1 MTVSIS
7 KQAFAILDRR
17 DGTANGQIHLQDI
30 ASIDTDGKAG
40 ISDTEAAQAGLDP
53 KLFKDD
59 IQKLNQALKEFK
71 DFDPT
76 QVIFVSPTS
85 ISSKPPEKP
94 TAIVTPQPTAH
105 PEPPKQAPDPALF
118 SAAETKEL
126 TGRYGLHETQSP
138 INQGFTLLTE
148 ATGWKHENALYTL
161 DAHAAS
167 IQATAK
173 KYNINPQVLGAVLYD
188 EIRHVKPTESVAI
201 AMGKAKTFGLAQLGN
216 PELVRQ
222 GYFDKDLSSLIK
234 NGAYDQD
241 IQRLKQA
248 GKVPSNVQPR
258 SLTPTQLR
266 GYLNPD
272 QVLGRFSQVL
282 KDKGRE
288 YLLNAS
294 NNIDTLGGQLARIR
308 KEQGISPADSLN
320 TGSFQDEHQ
329 IARVVVFHNGR
340 LDYAPK
346 ILAYMKIPELSQA
359 IMGNYIGP

>member
-7 KQAFAILDRR
+7 KQAFTILDRR
-17 DGTANGQIHLQDI
+17 DGMANGKVQLQDI

-53 KLFKDD
+53 KLFKND

-76 QVIFVSPTS
+76 QVIFSSPTS
-85 ISSKPPEKP
+85 ISSKPAAKP
-94 TAIVTPQPTAH
+94 TAIATPQPTVH
-105 PEPPKQAPDPALF
+105 SPPKQAPDPALF
-118 SAAETKEL
+118 SATETKEL
-126 TGRYGLHETQSP
+126 TERYGLHKTQSP

-188 EIRHVKPTESVAI
+188 EIRHVKPTEGVAM
-201 AMGKAKTFGLAQLGN
+201 AMGKATTFGLAQLGTQ
-216 PELVRQ
+216 ELVRQ
-222 GYFDKDLSSLIK
+222 GYFDKDLSTLLKS
-234 NGAYDQD
+234 GTYDQD
-241 IQRLKQA
+241 IQRLKQE
-248 GKVPSNVQPR
+248 GKVPANVQPR
-258 SLTPTQLR
+258 SLTPAQLR

-272 QVLGRFSQVL
+272 QVLGRFPQAL
-282 KDKGRE
+282 KDKGRD
-288 YLLNAS
+288 YLMKDS

-359 IMGNYIGP
+359 IMGNYTGP